1 MTTNYYLLTDNDLEY
16 LLSVLDEYPQDSQA
30 YTIRED
36 LLEQKYEF

>member
-1 MTTNYYLLTDNDLEY
+1 MSDYNIEDEDLEY

-36 LLEQKYEF
+36 LLDQKYQV

>member
-1 MTTNYYLLTDNDLEY
+1 MSDYNIEDGDLEY

-36 LLEQKYEF
+36 LLDQKYQV

>member
-1 MTTNYYLLTDNDLEY
+1 MIEYEIEDEDLEY

-36 LLEQKYEF
+36 LLDQKYQV

>member
-1 MTTNYYLLTDNDLEY
+1 MDEYWIEDDDLEY

-36 LLEQKYEF
+36 LLDQKYQV

>member
-1 MTTNYYLLTDNDLEY
+1 MSEYEIEDEDLEY

-36 LLEQKYEF
+36 LLDQKYQV

>member
-1 MTTNYYLLTDNDLEY
+1 MSDYNIEDDDLEY

-36 LLEQKYEF
+36 LLDQKYQV

>member
-1 MTTNYYLLTDNDLEY
+1 MSEYNIEDDDLEY

-36 LLEQKYEF
+36 LLDQKYQV